1 MIEMFENPPVNS
13 DSMDDFLDFMGRY
26 CVESD
31 GDWSYEVW
39 QAAQAALFKRLS
51 DYVSQPKTS

>member
-1 MIEMFENPPVNS
+1 MFEMFEPDGKA
-13 DSMDDFLDFMGRY
+13 DSMQDFLDFMGKH

-39 QAAQAALFKRLS
+39 RAAQAALFKRLS
-51 DYVSQPKTS
+51 DYVSQQKAS